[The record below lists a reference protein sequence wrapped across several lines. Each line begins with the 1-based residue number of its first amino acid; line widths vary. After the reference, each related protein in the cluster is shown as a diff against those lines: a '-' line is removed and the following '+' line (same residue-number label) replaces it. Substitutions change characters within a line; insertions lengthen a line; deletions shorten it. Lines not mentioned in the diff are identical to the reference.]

1 MANLVPKSL
10 YLGNS
15 TGSNVYT
22 VANTAGNYTIIKS
35 INICNTSNTANA
47 TADIHILV
55 AGAAPA
61 NNNKIISNA
70 NVIKSDVLFYNTS
83 IVIPT
88 NSNVYVASSNSS
100 LTFNISGVEYA

>member
-35 INICNTSNTANA
+35 INICNTSDTANA

-55 AGAAPA
+55 EGAAPA

>member
-35 INICNTSNTANA
+35 INICNTSDTSNA
-47 TADIHILV
+47 KADIHILV
-55 AGAAPA
+55 AGASPA

-83 IVIPT
+83 IVVPA
-88 NSNVYVASSNSS
+88 NSNVYVASSNSA

>member
-22 VANTAGNYTIIKS
+22 VANTVGNYSIIKS
-35 INICNTSNTANA
+35 INICNTSDTANA
-47 TADIHILV
+47 TADIHILI
-55 AGAAPA
+55 AGAAPG

-70 NVIKSDVLFYNTS
+70 NIIKSDVLYYNTS
-83 IVIPT
+83 IVVPA
-88 NSNVYVASSNSS
+88 NSNVYVASSNSTI
-100 LTFNISGVEYA
+100 TFNISGVEYA

>member
-35 INICNTSNTANA
+35 INICNTSDTANA
-47 TADIHILV
+47 TASIHILV
-55 AGAAPA
+55 AGASPA
-61 NNNKIISNA
+61 NNNKIVSNA
-70 NVIKSDVLFYNTS
+70 NIIKNDVLFYNTS
-83 IVIPT
+83 IVVPA

-100 LTFNISGVEYA
+100 VTFNISGVEYA

>member
-22 VANTAGNYTIIKS
+22 VSNTTGNYTIIKS
-35 INICNTSNTANA
+35 INICNTSDTANA
-47 TADIHILV
+47 TVSIHILT
-55 AGAAPA
+55 AGASPA

-70 NVIKSDVLFYNTS
+70 NVIKSDVLYYNTS
-83 IVIPT
+83 IVVPV
-88 NSNVYVASSNSS
+88 NSNVYVSSSNSS
-100 LTFNISGVEYA
+100 VTFNISGVEYA